1 MTEEGWQAI
10 LEPEEARILLSL
22 SRQLQSLLADSLEP
36 DALTDGAVRR
46 LLPDAYRND
55 EEAAEEWRRLSRRG
69 LVERKVSHA
78 ATLSRAVAAPAV
90 ADSATTVTLAP
101 DDALDWVRAV
111 GDLRLVIA
119 DRIGIIVDG
128 DDGTTTEPGL
138 RDLYDWLAWI
148 QDDLVRVFESTEGEA
163 GVEESDGEGDHVD

>member
-1 MTEEGWQAI
+1 MRGFQATEQGWQAI
-10 LEPEEARILLSL
+10 VEPEEARILLSL

-36 DALTDGAVRR
+36 DARDDGAVQR
-46 LLPDAYRND
+46 LLPDAYRHD
-55 EEAAEEWRRLSRRG
+55 DDAAEEWRRLSRRG

-90 ADSATTVTLAP
+90 ADGPTTITLAV

-119 DRIGIIVDG
+119 DRIGIVRDG
-128 DDGTTTEPGL
+128 DEGTTVEPGL

-148 QDDLVRVFESTEGEA
+148 QDDLVRVFESTEGE
-163 GVEESDGEGDHVD
+163 GSHGE